1 MWIIEYLPEFVVHA
15 IFTAGV
21 LGVIA
26 GFVLGFIPAI
36 KPYKL
41 AVQIIALIVLTL
53 GVYLEGGLEDTKIWK
68 QKVLELEVKLKDAEL
83 KSSEVNTVIQEK
95 VVTKTQVVKE
105 KAKEITKYVDRYTD
119 REVLKEIPGPER
131 VKVEEVIKYVERCSL
146 PQDLVDAHNKAIDE
160 LNSSGKKK

>member
-1 MWIIEYLPEFVVHA
+1 MWIIEYLPEIVIHT

-26 GFVLGFIPAI
+26 GFFLGFIPAI

-68 QKVLELEVKLKDAEL
+68 QKVLELEVKLKESEL
-83 KSSEVNTVIQEK
+83 KSAEVNTVIKEK
-95 VVTKTQVVKE
+95 VVTKTKVVKE
-105 KAKEITKYVDRYTD
+105 KAEEIIKYIDRD
-119 REVLKEIPGPER
+119 V
-131 VKVEEVIKYVERCSL
+131 VKKEEVIKYVERCSL
-146 PQDLVDAHNKAIDE
+146 PQDIVDAHNKAIDE
-160 LNSSGKKK
+160 LNSAGKKK